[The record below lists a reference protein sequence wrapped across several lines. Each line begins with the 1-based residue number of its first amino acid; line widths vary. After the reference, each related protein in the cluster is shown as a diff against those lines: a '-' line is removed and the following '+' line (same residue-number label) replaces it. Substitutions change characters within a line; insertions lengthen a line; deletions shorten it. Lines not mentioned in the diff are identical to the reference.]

1 MFTNSPTAAPVT
13 ETDPGVPDSE
23 RTAQALRLLDEL
35 TGILMDTARALGK
48 EAQASET
55 VRPGLG
61 NELARVAKAVRQTLV
76 LKDKIASGRLAAELK
91 AHEARLARAAERTA
105 RITERRDA
113 ISDAVASVIQER
125 GRERGDENEVIELLY
140 ELGDVLTDIPDTDI
154 ETQPIGA
161 LALKVCHTLNLPFD
175 PDEFVHEDWA
185 VEERELKPPGSPYAA
200 GAKAWRTRG
209 IIQPGERPAV
219 RPRPSG

>member
-1 MFTNSPTAAPVT
+1 MFTSSPTADQP
-13 ETDPGVPDSE
+13 PGAPDSE
-23 RTAQALRLLDEL
+23 RTAEALRLLDEL

-76 LKDKIASGRLAAELK
+76 LKDKIQSGRLSAELK
-91 AHEARLARAAERTA
+91 AHEARLARAAERTTKIA
-105 RITERRDA
+105 ERRDA
-113 ISDAVASVIQER
+113 VCDAVATTI
-125 GRERGDENEVIELLY
+125 RERGDENEVIELLY
-140 ELGDVLTDIPDTDI
+140 ELGDVVGDIPDTDI

-185 VEERELKPPGSPYAA
+185 VEERDLKPEGSPYAA
-200 GAKAWRTRG
+200 GARAWRTRG
-209 IIQPGERPAV
+209 VIQPGERPA
-219 RPRPSG
+219 RPPRPSG